1 MSLQNDKKCFRT
13 ICFAVLAMFLLG
25 ATTGTAKDKVKI
37 GLIGEMSGPFAEFG
51 AQFGGGVKA
60 FQKLHG
66 NEVVGKEVEVVIKDV
81 GGPNPDVAKRLAQEF
96 IVRDK
101 VDILTGFGFT
111 PNAAAVAPIATEAK
125 VPMIV
130 MNAAAENLTAAS
142 GYMVR
147 TSFSLPSLVRP
158 MAEWAFGQGHKKAY
172 LIVSDYRPGH
182 DVEAAFLKA
191 FPEIG
196 GEVVG
201 NVRTPLMTVD
211 FAPYMQKAKD
221 VRPEM
226 IFAFVNGGAPMA
238 SFLKAFREKGLAKE
252 GIVVVGTG
260 DLSTEPDLPVVGDA
274 ADDLVTS
281 YPYSAEHDSDLN
293 RQFVKAYKEARGP
306 DTMPMIM
313 AVGAFDAMAFIH
325 AALEKTGG
333 DTDGAKLIEAI
344 KGMKLESPRGPIRID
359 PETRDIV
366 QNIYIRRVQKVGDHY
381 GNVEF
386 KTIEPTR

>member
-1 MSLQNDKKCFRT
+1 MVAFRE
-13 ICFAVLAMFLLG
+13 ICFAAMATLLFG
-25 ATTGTAKDKVKI
+25 VTTGTAKDKVKI

-51 AQFGGGVKA
+51 AQFAAGVKA

-66 NEVVGKEVEVVIKDV
+66 TEAAGKEVEVIIKDV

-111 PNAAAVAPIATEAK
+111 PNAAAVASIATEAK

-142 GYMVR
+142 SYMVR

-158 MAEWAFGQGHKKAY
+158 MAEWAFGEGHKKAY
-172 LIVSDYRPGH
+172 LIVADYRPGR
-182 DVEAAFLKA
+182 DVEAAFLKV

-196 GEVVG
+196 GEIVG

-221 VRPEM
+221 LRPEM

-238 SFLKAFREKGLAKE
+238 SFLKAFKEKGLEKE
-252 GIVVVGTG
+252 GIVLVGTG
-260 DLSTEPDLPVVGDA
+260 DLTTEPDLPAVGDA
-274 ADDLVTS
+274 ADGLVTS

-313 AVGAFDAMAFIH
+313 AVGAFDAMAVIN

-333 DTDGAKLIEAI
+333 DTDGRKLIEAM

-366 QNIYIRRVQKVGDHY
+366 QNIYIRRVEKVGSHY

-386 KTIEPTR
+386 KTIEPGR